1 MEQRVLIVDDNEV
14 NIEILEQLLRDK
26 YGLDVARSGEE
37 CLEKLRSF
45 NPDLVL
51 LDVMMPGIDGYETC
65 RRIKESPYGSFTQ
78 VIMVSGRGTAQERL
92 RGYEHGADDFVVKPF
107 DHDELLAK
115 IRVQFRMREVLAQLW
130 RANAQIQAFNA
141 ELDRL
146 VKLRTREVIATR
158 DIAVF
163 ALAKLAESRDPETG
177 DHLERMREYCRILGE
192 QLRMEGPYVDVVD
205 KAFVDDLYR
214 SSPLH
219 DIGKVGI
226 PDGVLLKP
234 GRLTEDEFEIMKQH
248 TEIGAAAL
256 EQAAST
262 SDSGGFL
269 RMAIDICRHHHERFD
284 GNGYPHGLAGQ
295 EIPLPARIVTVAD
308 VFDALTSHR
317 VYKRA
322 IEPPLARQMIEEQ
335 SGRQFDPA
343 IVAAMQARFDDF
355 LQVIKEKG
363 RPPWEPKAEA
373 VLAAAAELR

>member
-1 MEQRVLIVDDNEV
+1 VEHRILIVDDNEV
-14 NIEILEQLLRDK
+14 NVEILQQLLCDK
-26 YGLDVARSGEE
+26 YELDVARSGEE

-65 RRIKESPYGSFTQ
+65 RQIKQSPYGSFTQ
-78 VIMVSGRGTAQERL
+78 VIMVSGRGTSQERL
-92 RGYEHGADDFVVKPF
+92 RGYDNGADDYLVKPF

-115 IRVQFRMREVLAQLW
+115 IHVQFRMREVLAQLW

-163 ALAKLAESRDPETG
+163 ALAKLAESRDSETG
-177 DHLERMREYCRILGE
+177 EHLERMCEYCKILAE
-192 QLRMEGPYVDVVD
+192 QLSLEGPYTDVVD
-205 KAFVDDLYR
+205 KAFIDDLYR

-234 GRLTEDEFEIMKQH
+234 GRLTEEEFEIMKQH
-248 TEIGAAAL
+248 AEIGAAAL
-256 EQAAST
+256 EQAASK
-262 SDSGGFL
+262 SESGGFL

-284 GNGYPHGLAGQ
+284 GKGYPCGLAGQ
-295 EIPLPARIVTVAD
+295 QIPLSARIVTVAD

-322 IEPPLARQMIEEQ
+322 IEPPIALKMMEEQ
-335 SGRQFDPA
+335 AGQQFDPA
-343 IVAAMQARFDDF
+343 IVAAMQVRFDDF
-355 LQVIKEKG
+355 LKVVKEKG
-363 RPPWEPKAEA
+363 RPPWEPTADLA
-373 VLAAAAELR
+373 LAADTARR

>member
-26 YGLDVARSGEE
+26 YELDVARSGEE